1 MRSILKTDKLSEVE
15 IKDFKRKLRQQILE
29 HDHIILVSQVDANNI
44 RRCQTKEIKDK
55 IVADANVD
63 KEVQNEEGAA

>member
-15 IKDFKRKLRQQILE
+15 IEDFKRKLRQQILE
-29 HDHIILVSQVDANNI
+29 HDHIILVSQVDANNR
-44 RRCQTKEIKDK
+44 RRCQTKGIKDK

-63 KEVQNEEGAA
+63 K